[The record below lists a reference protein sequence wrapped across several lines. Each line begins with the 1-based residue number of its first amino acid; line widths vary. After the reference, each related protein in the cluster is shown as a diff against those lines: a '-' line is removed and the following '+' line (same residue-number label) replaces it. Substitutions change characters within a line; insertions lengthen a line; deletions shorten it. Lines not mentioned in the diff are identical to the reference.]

1 MSDVPKSIEPV
12 IEDRNRKRNISG
24 KRKVVI
30 ELDGKKVE
38 LEDGFVAIAA
48 ITSCTNTSN
57 PYLLMASGLVAKR
70 AVELGVSPPPY
81 VKTVLAPGSRVVEEY
96 LRRSGGLLQ
105 YLEKIGFYIT
115 GFGCMVCIGNTGP
128 LPEPVVKAIRENDL
142 VAAAVL
148 SGNRNFEGRIHPDV
162 RLITW
167 PRRPWLSSMHL
178 RVPLIRT

>member
-1 MSDVPKSIEPV
+1 MPKSLEPV
-12 IEDRNRKRNISG
+12 IEDRNKKRGMSG
-24 KRKVVI
+24 RRKVII
-30 ELDGKKVE
+30 EIDGKKVE

-70 AVELGVSPPPY
+70 AVELGISPPPY

-96 LRRSGGLLQ
+96 LRRSGLLQ

-128 LPEPVVKAIRENDL
+128 LPEPL
-142 VAAAVL
+142 L
-148 SGNRNFEGRIHPDV
+148 GLLGRMIWWQQPYSQE
-162 RLITW
+162 IGT
-167 PRRPWLSSMHL
+167 L
-178 RVPLIRT
+178 RVGYTRTSG